1 MALEIRTASSNSC
14 LAEAGSVVRRVF
26 AEGGIGRGAR
36 PGLLEGSRRALSAEA
51 INAPHRLIA
60 RLRKELPIGEVVHL
74 DS

>member
-1 MALEIRTASSNSC
+1 MRAPEYSKDP
-14 LAEAGSVVRRVF
+14 AELF
-26 AEGGIGRGAR
+26 
-36 PGLLEGSRRALSAEA
+36 SAEA